1 MIWERAVVWT
11 YTLGLVLITAYSVF
25 QLHLLI
31 LYHRWRR
38 GPGGERLAPLDPHAP
53 DLPVVTVQVP
63 VYNER
68 FVVERIIDAVA
79 VLRWPADRLE
89 IQIVDD
95 STDDTSA
102 LAAARVAHWRAS
114 GVEIRHVRRPSREGF
129 KAGALAE
136 ATAQARGEF
145 LAIFDADFTPPADF
159 LLRTMAHF
167 DAPGVGVVQARWG
180 HLNRTRS
187 LLSRLQAI
195 LLDGFYLIEQPG
207 RAFGGYMLRFNGSAG
222 VWRRTC
228 LTDAGGWS
236 ADTLSED
243 LDLCYRA
250 QLRGWALRYAHE
262 VVAPAELPLT
272 LRDFK
277 EQQYRWTRG
286 KAQVLRKLGRAILRS
301 SLTPLAKAHAFA
313 DLLNIF
319 AYAAAFVCTVLSLP
333 VAWVVYASG
342 ETLPPYLVDTSFALL
357 PLIVWVA
364 YVVVILHHEYGG
376 RALRTVGAFLAL
388 FPPLL
393 GAVIGITYYQTV
405 ALIQGLVGGPG
416 VFFRTPKYGATAS
429 AGAGGPARGYGTA
442 RLGWAQAA
450 EVALAAYFLLAL
462 GLDARTAAVGFVPL
476 HLASGL
482 GYGFVAVRSLTE
494 MRAA

>member
-11 YTLGLVLITAYSVF
+11 YTLGLVLITVYAVF

-31 LYHRWRR
+31 LYYRWRR
-38 GPGGERLAPLDPHAP
+38 GHPRRAPLDSNAP
-53 DLPVVTVQVP
+53 DLAVVTVQVP

-68 FVVERIIDAVA
+68 FVIERIVDAVA
-79 VLRWPADRLE
+79 AFRWPADRLE

-102 LAAARVAHWRAS
+102 LAAARAAYWRER
-114 GVEIRHVRRPSREGF
+114 GVQIHHVRRPARDGF

-136 ATAQARGEF
+136 ATARARGEF
-145 LAIFDADFTPPADF
+145 LAIFDADFVPQPDF
-159 LLRTMAHF
+159 LLRTMAYF
-167 DAPGVGVVQARWG
+167 DAPDIGVVQARWG

-187 LLSRLQAI
+187 LLTRLQAI

-207 RAFGGYMLRFNGSAG
+207 RAFGGFMLRFNGSAG

-250 QLRGWALRYAHE
+250 QLRGWTLRYAHE
-262 VVAPAELPLT
+262 VVAPAELPLS

-286 KAQVLRKLGRAILRS
+286 KAQVIRKLGRAILRS
-301 SLTPLAKAHAFA
+301 SLTPMAKAHAFA
-313 DLLNIF
+313 DLFNIF

-357 PLIVWVA
+357 PLVVWIF
-364 YVVVILHHEYGG
+364 YVVVIVHHEYGG
-376 RALRTVGAFLAL
+376 RFLRTAGSFAAL

-393 GAVIGITYYQTV
+393 GVVIGITYYQTV
-405 ALIQGLVGGPG
+405 ALVRGLAGGPG
-416 VFFRTPKYGATAS
+416 VFFRTPKYGAGSS
-429 AGAGGPARGYGTA
+429 ARPAAAAGSYATA
-442 RLGWAQAA
+442 RLGWVHAA
-450 EVALAAYFLLAL
+450 EVVLAAYFTIAL
-462 GLDARTAAVGFVPL
+462 WMDVRSGAVGFVPL
-476 HLASGL
+476 HAAAGL
-482 GYGFVAVRSLTE
+482 GYVFVAVRSLTE
-494 MRAA
+494 ARAA